1 MAIKGPELEIGIKA
15 NVDQVKTD
23 LGTLATTLERIKKA
37 SDLRIDLDV
46 PRQAKEKIAKLVN
59 DIKKETQDISS
70 IPLKFTEEGADALV
84 AKLESTAGKLDT
96 VIQKV
101 ALVNQ
106 HAKDAIENIGVAGEA
121 KKIKDNA
128 EAVKKLTKEVEALE
142 DIKSKEILSSLNL
155 NEFTK
160 SATEMVN
167 LIEKLTGMVKT
178 IKKSTKSLGDTKVDL

>member
-70 IPLKFTEEGADALV
+70 IPIKFTEEGSDALV

-106 HAKDAIENIGVAGEA
+106 HAKEAIESVGAAGANQKIENNA
-121 KKIKDNA
+121 KAVRKLNDEMALLKKVESDKILASLDLDKFVRSAKD
-128 EAVKKLTKEVEALE
+128 
-142 DIKSKEILSSLNL
+142 
-155 NEFTK
+155 
-160 SATEMVN
+160 MVN
-167 LIEKLTGMVKT
+167 LIEKITGMVKSL
-178 IKKSTKSLGDTKVDL
+178 KKNVNSIGAT

>member
-1 MAIKGPELEIGIKA
+1 M
-15 NVDQVKTD
+15 
-23 LGTLATTLERIKKA
+23 
-37 SDLRIDLDV
+37 
-46 PRQAKEKIAKLVN
+46 
-59 DIKKETQDISS
+59 
-70 IPLKFTEEGADALV
+70 
-84 AKLESTAGKLDT
+84 
-96 VIQKV
+96 
-101 ALVNQ
+101 VNQ
-106 HAKDAIENIGVAGEA
+106 HAKDAIANIGVAGEA

>member
-70 IPLKFTEEGADALV
+70 IPLKFTEEGADALI

-106 HAKDAIENIGVAGEA
+106 HAKEAIESVGAAGANQKIENNVKAVQKLNDEMALLKKVESDKILASLDLDKFVRSA
-121 KKIKDNA
+121 KD
-128 EAVKKLTKEVEALE
+128 
-142 DIKSKEILSSLNL
+142 
-155 NEFTK
+155 
-160 SATEMVN
+160 MVN
-167 LIEKLTGMVKT
+167 LIEKITGMVK
-178 IKKSTKSLGDTKVDL
+178 SLKENVNSIGAT